1 MAFQKG
7 IIVTAIALGIAFT
20 LSVPLTASAQAGGGQ
35 QPTAGQGG
43 RGGGQQPA
51 APAQGARG
59 GGGAGGGGA
68 QAGGGGGRG
77 QGGGRGGGA
86 QAYTPAAGARD
97 LRSVLFNWAWHLGML
112 RGEAETDLTTS
123 LEYKGTGTMQVD
135 GQPCTLT
142 AYRISTNYQVSGQRT
157 QITCTR
163 PNGQTYSNIEVL
175 SGAYSWNEDIPGAE
189 LIKGKGKATPMA
201 AATEERMIRLW
212 ASPQGA
218 LKSALAGTQD
228 RPIFSVRPGTQVPA
242 DVATAGKTS
251 VVWEG
256 GKPVVSFPIPG
267 IPTATATATLDAK
280 FMAERVVVRNGTN
293 TTEFI
298 YSDYRDWNN
307 PLHPAEAFVAGR
319 MTERRNGTVV
329 RDITTTWPDT
339 GQMYVVMPVPA
350 RVHAAITPTLQP
362 PAWVSS
368 FGPQVPL
375 AGPPAPA
382 PAPAAQVVTPRLA
395 NGKPDMTGSWTTVAG
410 YGNPPGGGN
419 RRCGPEQTR
428 CTVPNDNFVVDYAW
442 MSPSRYWM
450 GVNGPV
456 YKPEYWDKVQELDQW
471 TNKYDPIM
479 TCQPMGIPRQGE
491 PRRIFHTVDDITM
504 FYTFSDYGGGN
515 REYRM
520 IPTNGAEHNE
530 NQARQATYLGY
541 GIGKWEG
548 DTLVVDS
555 ISFVDST
562 WFGRGG
568 LFHSGSMRIVEKFT
582 RTGNDILHEMTIYDP
597 ESFVEPWVMPAR
609 TLRLGNGNALIAERN
624 HCEIY
629 EEESITTQLRH

>member
-7 IIVTAIALGIAFT
+7 IMVTAIAVGIAFT
-20 LSVPLTASAQAGGGQ
+20 LSVPLTASAQG
-35 QPTAGQGG
+35 
-43 RGGGQQPA
+43 GGGQQPA

-59 GGGAGGGGA
+59 GGG
-68 QAGGGGGRG
+68 
-77 QGGGRGGGA
+77 GGRGGA
-86 QAYTPAAGARD
+86 PPYTPAAGARD
-97 LRSVLFNWAWHLGML
+97 LRSVLFNWGWHLGML
-112 RGEAETDLTTS
+112 RGDQEIDLIAS
-123 LEYKGTGTMQVD
+123 LEYQGKGTMQVD

-142 AYRISTNYQVSGQRT
+142 KYRISTNYQTSGQRI
-157 QITCTR
+157 QISCTR
-163 PNGQTYSNIEVL
+163 PNGQTYSNVEVL
-175 SGAYSWNEDIPGAE
+175 SGAYAWNEDIPGAE

-201 AATEERMIRLW
+201 AATQERMIRLW

-218 LKSALAGTQD
+218 PKAALAAITDPPQMG
-228 RPIFSVRPGTQVPA
+228 PRPGVLVPA

-256 GKPVVSFPIPG
+256 GKPVVTFPIPG
-267 IPTATATATLDAK
+267 VPDAIATATLDAK
-280 FMAERVVVRNGTN
+280 FMAERVVVRQGTN
-293 TTEFI
+293 TTEFV

-329 RDITTTWPDT
+329 RDITTTWTET

-350 RVHAAITPTLQP
+350 SVKAAIKPTLQP
-362 PAWVSS
+362 PAWVTA
-368 FGPQVPL
+368 FGPSVPL
-375 AGPPAPA
+375 ASLSAPA
-382 PAPAAQVVTPRLA
+382 PTPSAASQAPTPRLA
-395 NGKPDMTGSWTTVAG
+395 NGKPDMTGSWNAVAG
-410 YGNPPGGGN
+410 IGNGGAAAYNPPFPAN
-419 RRCGPEQTR
+419 RRCGPTQKR
-428 CTVPNDNFVVDYAW
+428 CAVPNDNFVVDYAW
-442 MSPSRYWM
+442 ISPSRYWM
-450 GVNGPV
+450 NIHGPI
-456 YKPEYWDKVQELDQW
+456 YKPEFWDKVQELDMW
-471 TNKYDPIM
+471 TNKFDPIM

-491 PRRIFHTVDDITM
+491 PRRIFHTVNDITL

-520 IPTNGAEHNE
+520 IPTDGRAHDP

-541 GIGKWEG
+541 GVGKWEG

-562 WFGRGG
+562 WLGRGG
-568 LFHSGSMRIVEKFT
+568 LFHSGDMRIVEKFT
-582 RTGNDILHEMTIYDP
+582 RKGNEILHEMTIHDP

-609 TLRLGNGNALIAERN
+609 TLTLSPNDALVAERA

-629 EEESITTQLRH
+629 ELDEVSNQLRH